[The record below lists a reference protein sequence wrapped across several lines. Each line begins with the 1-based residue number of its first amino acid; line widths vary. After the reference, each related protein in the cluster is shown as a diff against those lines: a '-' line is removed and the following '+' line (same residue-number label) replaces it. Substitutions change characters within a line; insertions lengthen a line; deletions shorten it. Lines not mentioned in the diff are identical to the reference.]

1 MNSHKCPYCGNYG
14 VKISGLYWAWCPE
27 CGAEGPKMNTEK
39 EAWDEWDRVVNA
51 IKTDDGKVVTDTNV
65 GCKMPRPVKRDEKGP
80 VSEKKMKELLAKVY
94 EELTELQ
101 FAMGQVGIDL
111 DRANENIVDVYDE
124 WADTITALFTL
135 ADALGIDADER
146 AAAIERCNRRN
157 SDRGRL

>member
-1 MNSHKCPYCGNYG
+1 MD
-14 VKISGLYWAWCPE
+14 
-27 CGAEGPKMNTEK
+27 TEQ
-39 EAWDEWDRVVNA
+39 EAWGAWDIVAR
-51 IKTDDGKVVTDTNV
+51 GHSKVATGTNV

-101 FAMGQVGIDL
+101 FAMCQVGIDL

-124 WADTITALFTL
+124 WADTITALTTL

-146 AAAIERCNRRN
+146 AAAIERCNERN
-157 SDRGRL
+157 RNRNRL